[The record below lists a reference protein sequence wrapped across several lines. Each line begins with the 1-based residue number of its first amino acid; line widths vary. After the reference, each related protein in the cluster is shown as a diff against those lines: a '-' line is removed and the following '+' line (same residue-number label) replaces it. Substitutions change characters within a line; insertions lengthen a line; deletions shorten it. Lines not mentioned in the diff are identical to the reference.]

1 MDFKIEYKELYYER
15 TGDSPLFIFKECIM
29 INKEGLKLYKVLPKY
44 VATLRNENIGDKGL
58 YMVDGNKEN
67 RPFVG
72 VVAIINECNY
82 FIPLTSYKD
91 RFRYLTAKEPDFTPI
106 YRKGRLVSALEFNKM
121 IPVPTNQIR
130 PLDMNIRNHDTEGR
144 RKAKELRIYE
154 QNWCNEH
161 KEKIREKA
169 ISLYN
174 MYVNKDDNYK
184 NIAYCSDFPRLEKIC
199 KMYEQN
205 HPPRR

>member
-1 MDFKIEYKELYYER
+1 MDFKIGYKELYYER

-29 INKEGLKLYKVLPKY
+29 INKEGLKPYKVLPKY